1 LSGAVIS
8 PDAHPRLREFAQ
20 AVRYSPTEV
29 LTIDADRIVTS
40 HNRSSSYTYGY
51 KMPTIVGHTAEEVL
65 PDDETRES
73 RLEFIDRVLSGEQ
86 VPPFEQRRL
95 TADGQPVYVE
105 IYGAPIMDDTGAIVG
120 MFASAR
126 DTTEERVGLAAREQ
140 TARQLSQSFQ
150 AVPIG
155 VLMTDLE
162 GRATRVNRAMC
173 RLLGRVEEDLLG
185 APFGL
190 LSDPAGP
197 PVDSDPA
204 QFGVADPA
212 EFDIRTRRYEHP
224 DGYEVWV
231 ELFVSLVTDADGA
244 PTHYVI
250 QGQDITQ
257 RHEREQRLQYMVDH
271 DPLTGLL
278 NRRGFDQSLRERLRR
293 ADPVAPKGALL
304 LIDIDGFKRF
314 DHARGHRAAD
324 QAVKEIAATL
334 TSSRHEFSLV
344 GRLGGDSFLVFL
356 EGVARTHAELIAL
369 ELSPQIT
376 AAAGRVFSDP
386 QAPVTASIGIAFP
399 GRNDRDAA
407 GDLLEHAVSAMYA
420 AKGWGGDRYAVYSAE
435 E

>member
-1 LSGAVIS
+1 MIVGVIS

-29 LTIDADRIVTS
+29 LTIDVDRVVTS

-51 KMPTIVGHTAEEVL
+51 KLPTIVGYTAEEVL

-105 IYGAPIMDDTGAIVG
+105 LYGAPIMDDTGVIVG

-126 DTTEERVGLAAREQ
+126 DTTEQRIGLAARDQ
-140 TARQLSQSFQ
+140 AARQLSQSFQ

-162 GRATRVNRAMC
+162 GRATRVNRSMC

-185 APFGL
+185 APFEL
-190 LSDPAGP
+190 LSDPTGP
-197 PVDSDPA
+197 TVGSDPT
-204 QFGVADPA
+204 QVAIADEA
-212 EFDIRTRRYEHP
+212 GLALRVRRYEHP

-231 ELFVSLVTDADGA
+231 ELFVSLIADADGA

-278 NRRGFDQSLRERLRR
+278 NRRGFDQSLREQLRK

-324 QAVKEIAATL
+324 QAVKEIAAAL
-334 TSSRHEFSLV
+334 TSSRHRFTLV
-344 GRLGGDSFLVFL
+344 GRLGSDSFLVFL
-356 EGVARTHAELIAL
+356 EGVTRTHAELIAL
-369 ELSPQIT
+369 ELSGQIT
-376 AAAGRVFSDP
+376 AAAARVFSDP

-399 GRNDRDAA
+399 AKNGRDAA
-407 GDLLEHAVSAMYA
+407 DDLMEHAVSAMYA
-420 AKGWGGDRYAVYSAE
+420 AKGWGGNRYAVYSPE
-435 E
+435 Q